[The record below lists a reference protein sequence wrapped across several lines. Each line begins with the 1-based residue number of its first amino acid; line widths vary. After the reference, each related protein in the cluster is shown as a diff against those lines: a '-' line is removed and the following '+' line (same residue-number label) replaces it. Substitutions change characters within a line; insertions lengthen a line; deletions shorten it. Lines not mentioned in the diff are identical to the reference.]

1 MLYFFSHMSVV
12 TSNGTIN
19 TNTNTNTT
27 NALCTSLTQ
36 TQNDL
41 LTAKLFTFFKQN
53 NFEPL
58 KKMLAVI
65 NGESIISLRIIDWF
79 STNYAKK
86 HYTVY
91 VIPGD
96 ADTGKPSR
104 RFKVYN
110 DYKLKLK
117 AYSKKRFDPF
127 CRWDRIA
134 FPYVNNTSIQTTVG
148 QLNFFKWAI
157 ENFVIQYVEANYRD
171 IENDMNT
178 RNSISK
184 RKTKTELLLPFN
196 SNRDEE
202 VDAGDDDDSASTASM
217 FGGAKSDCWSLSSES
232 RKKREELSILASSCI
247 KKEMVEVVVTFE

>member
-1 MLYFFSHMSVV
+1 MSVSSGIT
-12 TSNGTIN
+12 TSGI
-19 TNTNTNTT
+19 TNTNTNY
-27 NALCTSLTQ
+27 TSLTQ

-91 VIPGD
+91 SIPED
-96 ADTGKPSR
+96 VDTGKPAR

-134 FPYVNNTSIQTTVG
+134 FPYVNNTSIQTTIG

-157 ENFVIQYVEANYRD
+157 ENCVIQYVESNYRD

-184 RKTKTELLLPFN
+184 RKMKLVPF
-196 SNRDEE
+196 SSGEGED
-202 VDAGDDDDSASTASM
+202 DDDDSASTASM
-217 FGGAKSDCWSLSSES
+217 CGAKSDCWSLSSES